1 MSDAVV
7 LEPLAKLARHV
18 GWTVI
23 AQQPWSMQNLDL
35 VQTWPPQRHLQRIG
49 HVGCRHG
56 GAQLPGQDVAREVIE
71 HSREI
76 EPAPADDL
84 QIGEVIPGPQIH
96 DSWALPQW
104 GRVRFNTANRGGS
117 SCRLRYHYARILM
130 RRSCGVWPG
139 EAKMALK
146 PDGFWRLRRSMTVRR
161 APRRPRSAAW
171 GFRSS
176 GTGCCASTL
185 AGLTLS

>member
-1 MSDAVV
+1 MMM
-7 LEPLAKLARHV
+7 EILAEEFTAAGHQVKVA
-18 GWTVI
+18 T
-23 AQQPWSMQNLDL
+23 L
-35 VQTWPPQRHLQRIG
+35 V
-49 HVGCRHG
+49 
-56 GAQLPGQDVAREVIE
+56 ASEVERDHDYQIE
-71 HSREI
+71 RLSS
-76 EPAPADDL
+76 L
-84 QIGEVIPGPQIH
+84 PGPQIH